1 MWKTGNHHTQLVG
14 IKIGASTVENSMEVS
29 QSLKLKPPYDPEI
42 PIPGMYTK
50 KKKKKK
56 IQRNPKHQFENIH
69 PNVHFSCSVMSDS
82 S

>member
-56 IQRNPKHQFENIH
+56 NQRKVFIL
-69 PNVHFSCSVMSDS
+69 
-82 S
+82 

>member
-29 QSLKLKPPYDPEI
+29 QSLKIKPPYDPEI
-42 PIPGMYTK
+42 PLPGMYT

-69 PNVHFSCSVMSDS
+69 PNVQFSRSVVSDS
-82 S
+82 L